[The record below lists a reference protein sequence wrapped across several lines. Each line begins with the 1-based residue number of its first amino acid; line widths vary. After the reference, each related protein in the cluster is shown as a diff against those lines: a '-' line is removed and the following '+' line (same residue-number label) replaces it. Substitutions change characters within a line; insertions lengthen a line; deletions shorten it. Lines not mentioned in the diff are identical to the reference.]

1 VAIGRMNK
9 NKHAN
14 KSKNNNHRFDGYQKL
29 RSHGQMLK
37 MNNEINLRLVFP
49 IESTFLCNYTLLQ
62 TK

>member
-1 VAIGRMNK
+1 MNK

-37 MNNEINLRLVFP
+37 MNNEINLRLVLH
-49 IESTFLCNYTLLQ
+49 IESTSLYKYMLLQ